1 MMNSHTWILDKQR
14 SQPMTPYLRLMGLSE
29 MAIEAWS
36 KAEKETETFRV
47 IKMLS
52 VSSDETDAYLKQL
65 TRGIIP
71 SSIPSFKL
79 PDRRIND
86 ETEGLVDTVQHND
99 VRSKTPPVTRQPF
112 GGVWIYKRD
121 RVQNGSEAYLFGVEV
136 ISSCKVKNGKRR
148 TIVTSEHKAHLRT
161 QFELPL
167 KNGTTCRLIE
177 TLTLVDD
184 GRTMRQNFIAT
195 NVSTSKT
202 CAIDRFFN
210 KTASLQLDIHGPEE
224 EENDDEDE

>member
-1 MMNSHTWILDKQR
+1 M
-14 SQPMTPYLRLMGLSE
+14 
-29 MAIEAWS
+29 S
-36 KAEKETETFRV
+36 KVVA
-47 IKMLS
+47 
-52 VSSDETDAYLKQL
+52 
-65 TRGIIP
+65 P
-71 SSIPSFKL
+71 
-79 PDRRIND
+79 
-86 ETEGLVDTVQHND
+86 
-99 VRSKTPPVTRQPF
+99 
-112 GGVWIYKRD
+112 
-121 RVQNGSEAYLFGVEV
+121 
-136 ISSCKVKNGKRR
+136 NGKLVAV
-148 TIVTSEHKAHLRT
+148 IAYYEINK
-161 QFELPL
+161 PL